1 MWKVSE
7 KSLNFFFW
15 VLIAFL
21 QRYIDV
27 VLRIFSGNRI
37 IHERLSCSDRSL
49 LQQGYSM
56 FQLLPTLYYEI
67 AFSHEASSLS

>member
-1 MWKVSE
+1 ME
-7 KSLNFFFW
+7 SLRKELKFLILGFDSFF
-15 VLIAFL
+15 

-27 VLRIFSGNRI
+27 VLRIFSGNQI
-37 IHERLSCSDRSL
+37 VHERLCCSDRSL

-67 AFSHEASSLS
+67 AFSYEASSLS